1 MHVARLIKEEGLM
14 EGFHENIVIKDR
26 VTVKKI
32 NKGTISLES
41 SSI

>member
-14 EGFHENIVIKDR
+14 GGFHENIVIR
-26 VTVKKI
+26 VTVKKK
-32 NKGTISLES
+32 NKGTISLKS